1 MTTIGLRY
9 GVAALLLTMP
19 AWAQMPA
26 AGTGPIKVEN
36 AWARATAP
44 AAKSGGVFLTIT
56 DTGAPDKVVG
66 AASPVAGVAEV
77 HRTVEEG
84 GVMKM
89 LPVAEL
95 PLETGKPVE
104 LKPGGYHVMLMDL
117 HAQLKPGDTF
127 PVTLRFANAAPV
139 TVTVTVGAAGA
150 SGPGHDMSHMNMGGT
165 GTVKP

>member
-1 MTTIGLRY
+1 MTTTKQML
-9 GVAALLLTMP
+9 VVVLLLAGGP
-19 AWAQMPA
+19 ALAQTP
-26 AGTGPIKVEN
+26 GGPIKVEN

-77 HRTVEEG
+77 HRTVEEN

-89 LPVAEL
+89 LPVDAL
-95 PLETGKPVE
+95 ALETGKPVE

-117 HAQLKPGDTF
+117 HGQLKPGDTF
-127 PVTLRFANAAPV
+127 PMTLRFANAAPV

-150 SGPGHDMSHMNMGGT
+150 SAPMTMG
-165 GTVKP
+165 KPQP